1 MTILGLTAPAFY
13 VDFSDRYLLE
23 ISPAY
28 VKEGFS
34 NLRVGMY
41 MEVATTTGAVGPR
54 WLYMSHQRDCSNL
67 RTGPALLGIYFD
79 QV

>member
-1 MTILGLTAPAFY
+1 MLRQTCEQRRQSLREAQTLMTILGLTALAFY

-28 VKEGFS
+28 VKE
-34 NLRVGMY
+34 
-41 MEVATTTGAVGPR
+41 VGPR

-67 RTGPALLGIYFD
+67 RTGPALLGIHFD
-79 QV
+79 PV